1 MGMQN
6 ESQYVREGVKLSQI
20 FERVQGVQ
28 YRILFVEK
36 KTIDIGLAPK
46 WCHRRYVPYFV
57 K

>member
-1 MGMQN
+1 MQN